1 MRKNIKICGVTNCK
15 TIKQLISLNVHYAG
29 LVFHKTSPRNITKN
43 KAKELVNLYAR
54 KINFVVVTQDM
65 QLSDLIDLATDL
77 NVRHLQ
83 LHGHES
89 INYIKS
95 LRRETTASII
105 KAIHVNDKNTS
116 QAQQDIDKY
125 KEFADYLLL
134 DAKCDEKNFGGKGK
148 VFDWSIINKL
158 QLPAK
163 WILSGGLNYDNI
175 SHAIKL
181 TNADFLDVSSGVE
194 ITIGQKDNK
203 KIIKFVNK
211 INAQNS

>member
-1 MRKNIKICGVTNCK
+1 
-15 TIKQLISLNVHYAG
+15 
-29 LVFHKTSPRNITKN
+29 
-43 KAKELVNLYAR
+43 
-54 KINFVVVTQDM
+54 M